1 MRGTGVEANCGRG
14 AGWLVVDS
22 SQGFCLPNNTVGR
35 VTCAVISLPLF
46 AEDLWLKCLS
56 VGCNSLYN

>member
-1 MRGTGVEANCGRG
+1 MRGTGVEANCGVG
-14 AGWLVVDS
+14 GGLVVDS
-22 SQGFCLPNNTVGR
+22 PQGFCSPSNTVGR